1 MKLSIIT
8 INYNN
13 AEGLLKTIESVIDQT
28 SKDFEYII
36 IDGGSNDGSIA
47 IIKKYQHKITHWV
60 SEPDQGIY
68 HAMNKGIKA
77 AKGEY
82 CQFLNSGD
90 TLVDR
95 EVVAKMLQIIP
106 DSGIVIGNMLKKL
119 PNGKIIKDIGVGNNE
134 ITMFTL
140 YKGSLNHS
148 PAYIK
153 RSLFEKYGFYD
164 EKLKIV
170 SDWKWYIN
178 AIIFEEQ
185 KVIYV
190 DIDVS
195 IFCLDGISTL
205 NIPLL
210 KSERAKVLNELLPKS
225 IIADYDRFGQDIPKL
240 NRIKRYK
247 YIRWLFF
254 FVERVLFK
262 IEKFNRTHLSKKK
275 SFY

>member
-13 AEGLLKTIESVIDQT
+13 GVGLEQTIKSVINQT
-28 SKDFEYII
+28 SKEFEYII
-36 IDGGSNDGSIA
+36 IDGNSTDDSYAVIL
-47 IIKKYQHKITHWV
+47 KYKQHLKHWV
-60 SEPDQGIY
+60 SETDRGIY
-68 HAMNKGIKA
+68 HAMNKGIMLA
-77 AKGEY
+77 QGEY

-90 TLVDR
+90 TLVDG
-95 EVVAKMLQIIP
+95 EVVAKMLQKMP
-106 DSGIVIGNMLKKL
+106 NSGIVIGNMLKKL
-119 PNGKIIKDIGVGNNE
+119 PNGKILKDIGVGNNE
-134 ITMFTL
+134 ITLFTL

-164 EKLKIV
+164 EKLRIV
-170 SDWKWYIN
+170 SDWKWYII
-178 AIIFEEQ
+178 AIVLEEE

-210 KSERAKVLNELLPKS
+210 QSERTKVLNELLPKS
-225 IIADYDRFGQDIPKL
+225 ILADYDSFGQDIPKL

-247 YIRWLFF
+247 YIRWFFF

-262 IEKFNRTHLSKKK
+262 IEKLNRKQSKK
-275 SFY
+275 